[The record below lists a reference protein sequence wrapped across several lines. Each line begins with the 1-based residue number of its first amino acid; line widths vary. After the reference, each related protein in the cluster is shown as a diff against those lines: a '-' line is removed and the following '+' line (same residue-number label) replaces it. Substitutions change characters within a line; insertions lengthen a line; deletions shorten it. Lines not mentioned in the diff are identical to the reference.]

1 MDVARTGCCLL
12 LAAWLQAQDAN
23 VFLWA
28 LRWKR
33 SWKRGPG
40 GGKPP
45 SETSKRRTHFA
56 ALAAFQGALQRQ
68 GDHCGRGL
76 VLTSNRKPR
85 RGPHHLPRGTRC
97 IYLEQPRPKPCIHDG
112 AASLTDAH
120 SSHSTEAVS
129 RGLAV
134 RADGTVSV
142 LQGETKNDA
151 QTKAKTTHTG
161 DRYLRQRHPE
171 ELAKER
177 GSAFVTSPARLS
189 LWPWG
194 SHRACLFSS
203 ICKISLLQ

>member
-1 MDVARTGCCLL
+1 MGSQVEKELEKGPRRWETPERDE
-12 LAAWLQAQDAN
+12 QEKD
-23 VFLWA
+23 A
-28 LRWKR
+28 LR
-33 SWKRGPG
+33 SLGSVPRGAPETRG
-40 GGKPP
+40 SLRARPCADFQPETKAGTTP
-45 SETSKRRTHFA
+45 SS
-56 ALAAFQGALQRQ
+56 QGRPL
-68 GDHCGRGL
+68 
-76 VLTSNRKPR
+76 
-85 RGPHHLPRGTRC
+85 HLPRAT
-97 IYLEQPRPKPCIHDG
+97 
-112 AASLTDAH
+112 ASQTLH
-120 SSHSTEAVS
+120 SRRGGITNGRSRSHSTEAVS

-161 DRYLRQRHPE
+161 DKYLRQQHPE